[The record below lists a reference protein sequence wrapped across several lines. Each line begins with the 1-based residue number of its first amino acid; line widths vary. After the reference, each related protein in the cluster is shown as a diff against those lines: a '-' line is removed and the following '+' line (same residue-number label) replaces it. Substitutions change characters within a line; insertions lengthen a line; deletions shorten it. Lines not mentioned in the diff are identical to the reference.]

1 MTCHCKNPDPPKS
14 DFYGEHCSVPGSIA
28 RLKRIKN
35 FPIRQSPKRIVLGV
49 IVNHEL
55 SWIEICFR
63 QLSKVVDIFVI
74 LESQM
79 TSGGDWKP
87 LYFHNAFKDG
97 FLADLQ
103 HKILYIYMESIPKSY
118 IKDGWQT
125 ESYLRNFMSAHA
137 LNRIENL
144 QSEDLFLSFD
154 ADEIPKVEVLEFL
167 KFHDGYSG
175 FLQFNTR
182 WSVFTYYWAH
192 VANDQTTN
200 PLRVGST
207 VANLK
212 NKCMSNVYN
221 IRSMKCIYEPPLEIG
236 LPGNYA
242 GHHCSWCF
250 SPEGIKLKLLSA
262 QRADTPR
269 WGDFP
274 EKLDLNYIQSL
285 TRKGLWFD
293 GQKPLGL
300 ALQDEELDF
309 APEFVFKHYSNFKS
323 LLEPPDTVLEAEKS
337 S

>member
-1 MTCHCKNPDPPKS
+1 MSAKNTTCHCKNPDPPKS

-28 RLKRIKN
+28 RLKRMKN
-35 FPIRQSPKRIVLGV
+35 FPVRQNPKRIVLGV

-55 SWIEICFR
+55 SSIEICFR

-74 LESQM
+74 MESQM

-87 LYFHNAFKDG
+87 LYFHSAFKDG

-103 HKILYIYMESIPKSY
+103 HKILYVYMESIPESY

-144 QSEDLFLSFD
+144 QDEDLFLSFD

-182 WSVFTYYWAH
+182 WSVYAYYWAN
-192 VANDQTTN
+192 VAHDQTTN

-221 IRSMKCIYEPPLEIG
+221 IRSMKCIYEPTLEVSFKNHI
-236 LPGNYA
+236 
-242 GHHCSWCF
+242 
-250 SPEGIKLKLLSA
+250 
-262 QRADTPR
+262 
-269 WGDFP
+269 
-274 EKLDLNYIQSL
+274 
-285 TRKGLWFD
+285 
-293 GQKPLGL
+293 QKPVFNPYFCFRLVYL
-300 ALQDEELDF
+300 ATMRVTIAPGVSVRKASDSSYFRLKEQILQDGEIF
-309 APEFVFKHYSNFKS
+309 QKN
-323 LLEPPDTVLEAEKS
+323 
-337 S
+337 

>member
-1 MTCHCKNPDPPKS
+1 MTCFIKGTNETSTVSAKNITCHCKNPDPPKS

-221 IRSMKCIYEPPLEIG
+221 IRSMKCIYEPPLEV
-236 LPGNYA
+236 
-242 GHHCSWCF
+242 S
-250 SPEGIKLKLLSA
+250 LKIQFHKPILNS
-262 QRADTPR
+262 
-269 WGDFP
+269 FFFV
-274 EKLDLNYIQSL
+274 LD
-285 TRKGLWFD
+285 WF
-293 GQKPLGL
+293 
-300 ALQDEELDF
+300 
-309 APEFVFKHYSNFKS
+309 
-323 LLEPPDTVLEAEKS
+323 TW
-337 S
+337 